1 MLKLKSNIKYRNLSM
16 HSCWGLFYFVLRDF
30 GLKLIVFKILF
41 GKCFGIEIRKKKRR
55 KNNKGEKPLGK
66 PGRGPASPA
75 PSLSNS
81 RVMNTAQP
89 FRPKRP
95 HSSPLSFPAFGP
107 HPSALPPS
115 PPISLPRWPHP
126 SAASLSPTSS
136 RVRVGDKSC
145 RTRSHESRDFLALFA
160 NQDPIKL
167 LLQSRSFRLHLSR
180 KNVP

>member
-95 HSSPLSFPAFGP
+95 HSSPLSFFPCLWAP
-107 HPSALPPS
+107 PIYTSSLPSYLTATLA
-115 PPISLPRWPHP
+115 PPISRISFPYLQ
-126 SAASLSPTSS
+126 SCSS
-136 RVRVGDKSC
+136 RRQV
-145 RTRSHESRDFLALFA
+145 
-160 NQDPIKL
+160 
-167 LLQSRSFRLHLSR
+167 
-180 KNVP
+180 VPNSIP